1 MFAQGNRSPIG
12 FGVSLTP
19 IGKTMLIGYAAIYIF
34 ELVFQH
40 WLAVPIYQWLALS
53 PVNSGAFRIWQILT
67 HPVIHNP
74 GAPIGFLINCLMFYF
89 FAGTVESALGTRRFI
104 RLYVIA
110 AGGGALIGS
119 LFSAMSA
126 FSAPFGGMMPSLLSL
141 IVIFGLLQ
149 PESTILLMFVLPVKA
164 KFISYA
170 TIAVTFL
177 TFLAKA
183 NPYGAYH
190 LGGILAAYLYFRP
203 PSHLLN
209 PNWWRWKLYE
219 QAQKKRRSRF
229 KVINGKDK
237 DDDDRPTIH

>member
-19 IGKTMLIGYAAIYIF
+19 VGKTMLIGYAAIYIF
-34 ELVFQH
+34 ELIFQH
-40 WLAVPIYQWLALS
+40 WLAVPVYQWLALS
-53 PVNSGAFRIWQILT
+53 PLNSGTFRIWQVLT

-74 GAPIGFLINCLMFYF
+74 GAPIGFLINCLIFYF
-89 FAGTVESALGTRRFI
+89 FAGTVESALGTQRFI

-119 LFSAMSA
+119 LFSTLSA

-141 IVIFGLLQ
+141 IVIFGLLH

-170 TIAVTFL
+170 TIAVTVL

-190 LGGILAAYLYFRP
+190 LGGILTAYLYFRP

-219 QAQKKRRSRF
+219 RAQKKRRSRF
-229 KVINGKDK
+229 TVIDGKNK
-237 DDDDRPTIH
+237 DDDNKPTIH

>member
-53 PVNSGAFRIWQILT
+53 PLNSDTFRIWQILT

-74 GAPIGFLINCLMFYF
+74 SAPIGFLINCLIFYF

-110 AGGGALIGS
+110 AGGGALVGS

-190 LGGILAAYLYFRP
+190 LGGILAACLYFRP
-203 PSHLLN
+203 PSHWLN

-219 QAQKKRRSRF
+219 HAQKKRRSRF
-229 KVINGKDK
+229 KVFNGKDK
-237 DDDDRPTIH
+237 DDDNKPTFH

>member
-19 IGKTMLIGYAAIYIF
+19 VGKTMLIGYAAIYIF
-34 ELVFQH
+34 ELIFQH
-40 WLAVPIYQWLALS
+40 WLGVPVYQWLALG
-53 PVNSGAFRIWQILT
+53 PLNSGSFHIWQVLT

-74 GAPIGFLINCLMFYF
+74 GAPIGFLINCLIFYF

-104 RLYVIA
+104 RLYAIA
-110 AGGGALIGS
+110 AGGGALIGL
-119 LFSAMSA
+119 LFSALSA
-126 FSAPFGGMMPSLLSL
+126 FRAPFGGMMPSLLSL
-141 IVIFGLLQ
+141 IVIFGLIH

-170 TIAVTFL
+170 TIAVTAL

-219 QAQKKRRSRF
+219 HAQKKRRSRF
-229 KVINGKDK
+229 KVVNGKDK
-237 DDDDRPTIH
+237 DDDNTPTIH